1 MNDAPGAIPERLDAV
16 LFDAGGVLV
25 DLDYSYLRRLIGPV
39 VGEVEESALSHAEA
53 HARLEINRTV
63 RDGGRTSHAWRGY
76 FHIILGRVGV
86 PEHQHDT
93 LIDSLQEAHTRFGL
107 WSVACEGALEA
118 VRAIRAQGFRVGVV
132 SNAEGQIEG
141 SLGHAGFGGL
151 FETVVDSQLVGVEKP
166 NPEIFRIALKR
177 MSLRAES
184 TLYIGDLPE
193 VDVKGARAAGLSA
206 VLLDRHDLY
215 LEETMPR
222 VRQLRDLA
230 ALLPDAASN
239 QN

>member
-1 MNDAPGAIPERLDAV
+1 MSDAPAAIPDRLDAV

-53 HARLEINRTV
+53 HARREINNTV
-63 RDGGRTSHAWRGY
+63 RGGGRTSDAWREY

-86 PEHQHDT
+86 REERHGA
-93 LIDSLQEAHTRFGL
+93 LIDTLQEAHERFGL
-107 WSVACEGALEA
+107 WSVACHGAVEA
-118 VRAIRAQGFRVGVV
+118 VRAIKAQGFRVGVV

-151 FETVVDSQLVGVEKP
+151 FETVVDSHLVGVEKP
-166 NPEIFRIALKR
+166 NPEIFRVALKR

-193 VDVKGARAAGLSA
+193 VDVKGARSAGLSA

-215 LEETMPR
+215 LDEAMPR
-222 VRQLRDLA
+222 VRHLQDLL
-230 ALLPDAASN
+230 ALLPAKGSA